1 MKTGHDA
8 DTSFTPMSP
17 ASDKAHTCAI
27 VVTYR
32 PDDGIA
38 ARLQQLAAQ
47 VGAMVVVDNTPG
59 GVDAWAV
66 PMPALES
73 IPFDIIENHTN
84 LGIATAL
91 NIGLNHE
98 FAIRCRWVLTMDQ
111 DTLCYPEM
119 VHTLLLTAGACPSAP
134 AVIGGNYFDTKKG
147 RHEVSAKTS
156 VPCLERKTVITSG
169 CLVDAAFAREIG
181 GFRDDFFIDQVD
193 HEFCLRARANG
204 GRVAISA
211 KAVMQHSVGG
221 WRGPR
226 VPLLGWELPDHSALR
241 KYYITRNSIAI
252 AMDYWR
258 KEPAWC
264 LVRLTR
270 LFAGVTS
277 IVLFEP
283 EKAKKIR
290 AFATGLGDGLQGRM
304 GKCSHDWLSGK
315 PRQS

>member
-8 DTSFTPMSP
+8 DTSFTPMST
-17 ASDKAHTCAI
+17 ASDKVHTCAI

-211 KAVMQHSVGG
+211 KPVMQHSVGG

-252 AMDYWR
+252 AMNYWR

-264 LVRLTR
+264 LVRLMR
-270 LFAGVTS
+270 LSLGLGS
-277 IVLFEP
+277 IIVFEP
-283 EKAKKIR
+283 NKVAKTR
-290 AFATGLGDGLQGRM
+290 AFARGLLDAIRRNM
-304 GKCSHDWLSGK
+304 GPCPHTWED
-315 PRQS
+315 R